1 MTRKTKYT
9 SIFRIIFIVASI
21 GIIPA
26 RYIAGVMNDGKFSAG
41 LINESTQIVMMDE
54 WTPDCLGCDDAKR
67 ILQGRCTF
75 ILRVYYYVGLGDLF
89 CVVLT

>member
-1 MTRKTKYT
+1 M
-9 SIFRIIFIVASI
+9 IL

-67 ILQGRCTF
+67 ILQGKF
-75 ILRVYYYVGLGDLF
+75 YFYSS
-89 CVVLT
+89 